1 MINNENGDAALKKE
15 KKKRVKIHEI
25 TAENDMK
32 YRGPLNLTHF
42 KIFGWI
48 CVVIGQAG
56 FLMSAFKA
64 FLKIG
69 DEAYENTANVFSFI
83 GSFALLFLLIANFAL
98 ILNSREKYFQV
109 IFKYAGLTLGVAA
122 LFYYVYDHILIGVFA
137 KYAPEI
143 PLAEFIIT
151 ASPKYEESGFFVFNL
166 FIDLFLCTLFM
177 FFLDYRPKKI
187 FTGKALIIFRLFAIL
202 PVSYEAA
209 SIVIKLLA
217 SNKTIVLDPH
227 LFPFLPAK
235 PPVAFFVFLAL
246 VLFEKLREKKFI
258 KQGKTHEEYRE
269 FLKTNTNSFHFG
281 VQAAIVFVIA
291 GLLDVV
297 LQFAVGVAF
306 AKNNFTAETLMSA
319 YLLAGRMGFGE
330 TMPLIF
336 IAPLMLL
343 FSYNRVY
350 KSQLILNIAIPAVGA
365 GATVFTYIEM
375 IYQTF
380 IEQFDTLPRL

>member
-1 MINNENGDAALKKE
+1 MKKE

-25 TAENDMK
+25 TAKNDMK

-98 ILNSREKYFQV
+98 ILNSREKYFQI

-122 LFYYVYDHILIGVFA
+122 LFYYVYDHILIGAFA

-143 PLAEFIIT
+143 PLAEFIIK

-187 FTGKALIIFRLFAIL
+187 FTGKALIVFRLFAIL
-202 PVSYEAA
+202 PVSYEVA

-365 GATVFTYIEM
+365 VATVFTYIEM

-380 IEQFDTLPRL
+380 IEQFDMLPRL